1 MTTPTFEVVTMT
13 PQWASQL
20 LGQSAQK
27 NRKFKRK
34 HLERLTHTIQS
45 GNWYI
50 TAQGIALDS
59 EDNILDGQ
67 HRLAAVV
74 KAEKP
79 IQIMLVVILTLK
91 YLMLLIQVQQEL
103 LEMCLIF

>member
-27 NRKFKRK
+27 NRKFKRR

-50 TAQGIALDS
+50 TAQGIALDC

-74 KAEKP
+74 
-79 IQIMLVVILTLK
+79 
-91 YLMLLIQVQQEL
+91 
-103 LEMCLIF
+103 